1 MKDVRFVTQNR
12 AKVLELQARAKPFG
26 LEIIHVDAAYPE
38 LQADTLEEVVK
49 FGLTYCSR
57 NFAAPLII
65 EDSGLFVDALNGF
78 PGPFSSYVYRT
89 IGSRGVV
96 KIAGEGA
103 PARFESLIG
112 CYYHDCKLF
121 RGHVEGSI
129 VSARGSRGFGFDP
142 IFEYKGRTFGELTLE
157 EKNVVSHRS
166 RAAQLFLSW
175 ASTNI

>member
-1 MKDVRFVTQNR
+1 LKEVRFVTQNR
-12 AKVLELQARAKPFG
+12 AKVLELKEKAKPFG
-26 LEIIHVDAAYPE
+26 VEIIQVDAAYPE
-38 LQADTLEEVVK
+38 LQADTLEQVVK

-89 IGSRGVV
+89 IGNRGLV
-96 KIAGEGA
+96 KIVGEGV

-121 RGHVEGSI
+121 RGQVEGSI

-142 IFEYKGRTFGELTLE
+142 IFEYEGRTFGELTLE
-157 EKNVVSHRS
+157 EKNVVSHRG
-166 RAAQLFLSW
+166 RATQLFLRW
-175 ASTNI
+175 ASTDI